1 MDRRNSKDTALLP
14 PFSLRNQQGLSLIV
28 IIGFL
33 ALLTIGL
40 TMFSGTIVRVW
51 DRQQQDIE
59 DRELGNIATGIL
71 TYLDQN
77 KSFPP
82 NLASLTP
89 DYAPFSTT
97 QISRNA
103 RGFPRYLALH
113 PALAGFQNSIG
124 LQAGTLP
131 DARFL
136 VISHLSQD
144 AAVNITTPAEFESW
158 WATDESTT
166 PSLKIYRGHFASHFF
181 SLGLN
186 PQGNGGSVFIHNQS
200 INSNGGLLPT
210 QTRFHIQG
218 TQVGFDESNNYVTPE
233 VIFALT
239 TNTTYWF
246 DPTCSANKRWNP
258 TDPPCG
264 TGFTVKDEFTN
275 LTYNGNNGTENWNL
289 SWQESGESDG
299 PTGGKIQV
307 VLNSHCATGN
317 CMRLGGGGGGP
328 STEVRREVN
337 LSGAT
342 TATLTFTY
350 RREVT
355 GNAGQIRL
363 EASNNGGSTWTTL
376 QTYSLN
382 TSDVTQIPQSFNLT
396 PYISSNTQIQ
406 FRRNGNTLNRYYFA
420 DDIQIAWD

>member
-1 MDRRNSKDTALLP
+1 MNKAKKTGAGRHFAVQNFK
-14 PFSLRNQQGLSLIV
+14 GISLIG

-33 ALLTIGL
+33 ALMTIGL
-40 TMFSGTIVRVW
+40 AMFSGTIVRVW
-51 DRQQQDIE
+51 DRQQQDTE

-71 TYLDQN
+71 MYLDQN

-82 NLASLTP
+82 NLAALTP
-89 DYAPFSTT
+89 DYAPFSTL

-113 PALAGFQNSIG
+113 PALAGFQNSTG
-124 LQAGTLP
+124 LQAGNLP

-144 AAVNITTPAEFESW
+144 AAVSITTPADFESW
-158 WATDESTT
+158 WSTDESTT
-166 PSLKIYRGHFASHFF
+166 PNLKISRGHFASHFL

-186 PQGNGGSVFIHNQS
+186 PQGNGGSVFIHNQP

-210 QTRFHIQG
+210 QTRFHLAG
-218 TQVGFDESNNYVTPE
+218 TTVGFDENNTYVNPE
-233 VIFALT
+233 VIFGLT

-246 DPTCSANKRWNP
+246 DPTCSTNKRWNP
-258 TDPPCG
+258 LDPTCG

-275 LTYNGNNGTENWNL
+275 LAFDGNNGTQNWSL

-299 PTGGKIQV
+299 PTVGKIQV
-307 VLNSHCATGN
+307 VLDSHCATGN

-328 STEVRREVN
+328 STEARREVN
-337 LSGAT
+337 LSGAS

-350 RREVT
+350 RREVI
-355 GNAGQIRL
+355 GNSGQIRL

-396 PYISSNTQIQ
+396 PFISSNTQIQ